1 MIPLDQKTF
10 EKLIGDKT
18 AVGIVLNIL
27 SRLGEAK
34 SIIESDL
41 LGDSL
46 SRLIYGLLFF
56 NRRLSVRNGKDI
68 DLGELTDL
76 LQLEDKDQ
84 IMKYLKKLEEVGIV
98 QISDNIARIT
108 DPQKLE
114 NILKALSGRGKLIL
128 KV

>member
-1 MIPLDQKTF
+1 
-10 EKLIGDKT
+10 
-18 AVGIVLNIL
+18 VLNIL

-76 LQLEDKDQ
+76 LQLEDNDQ